1 MDTFE
6 LGKTLCPHL
15 STQSYHK
22 EGMSLPDGKREQRL
36 DAYWVATDQPAEMAI
51 LTVYMKGCVC
61 VCVWCVTV
69 WLCALMYDSVCTPA
83 EHRCHTSSR
92 RPGKLAA

>member
-51 LTVYMKGCVC
+51 LTVYMKG
-61 VCVWCVTV
+61 
-69 WLCALMYDSVCTPA
+69 
-83 EHRCHTSSR
+83 
-92 RPGKLAA
+92 